1 MGDSEIC
8 RGGDVGFDVYG
19 QLKTTRRL
27 YARAERAIRR
37 TERITLNLATAPVN
51 QLRYAGFHILQGL
64 EYVEAGNVANKAG
77 DFANEKED
85 FENAEKCFAKA
96 RVDFDN
102 ARLNFAKANGHCK
115 RSWLDAFECAVLY
128 LLKSVSA
135 FYADMVRNVVFL
147 ERHPEIL
154 AFQDEVK
161 QIEDLFYSTALSQP
175 MSVRERLRIIHGAR
189 RLGSI
194 KRNVLRLF
202 VEDSKCFG
210 KGEDEHKRAS
220 KVARVIQDRQFLVS
234 FAATTCGTILGTI
247 CFAMALYE
255 SSIGCDC
262 RGWIVAGGVAFAIV
276 LMVVTYFVAKIF
288 LIPKTNGD

>member
-1 MGDSEIC
+1 MTDSEDC
-8 RGGDVGFDVYG
+8 RVGGIEFDVYVH
-19 QLKTTRRL
+19 LKRTRRL
-27 YARAERAIRR
+27 YARAELAVRR
-37 TERITLNLATAPVN
+37 TERITLNLVTAPVN

-64 EYVEAGNVANKAG
+64 EYAEVGSVAYAEGNI
-77 DFANEKED
+77 
-85 FENAEKCFAKA
+85 AKA
-96 RVDFDN
+96 RE
-102 ARLNFAKANGHCK
+102 NFGKAEENFTKANGHCK
-115 RSWLDAFECAVLY
+115 RSWLDSFECTVLY
-128 LLKSVSA
+128 LLKSVGA
-135 FYADMVRNVVFL
+135 FYSEIARNAIFL
-147 ERHPEIL
+147 ERHPEVL
-154 AFQDEVK
+154 AFQDEIK
-161 QIEDLFYSTALSQP
+161 RIEDLFYSTALSQS

-288 LIPKTNGD
+288 LILKTNGD